1 MGVTK
6 EILSPGNGQQFPKP
20 GDQISMHYTGCLY
33 DENAPNKMGKQFDSS
48 RGRGAFK
55 TAIGVGGL
63 IKGWDE
69 AVPQM
74 SVGEKAILTIS
85 PDYGYGP
92 RGFPGLIPPN
102 STLVFE
108 VELLG
113 IN

>member
-6 EILSPGNGQQFPKP
+6 ETISPGNGQQFPKK
-20 GDQISMHYTGCLY
+20 GDTISMHYTGCLY
-33 DENAPNKMGKQFDSS
+33 DESKPNKMGKQFDSS
-48 RGRGAFK
+48 RNRGPFR
-55 TAIGVGGL
+55 TEIGVGRL

-74 SVGEKAILTIS
+74 SVGEKAILTIT
-85 PDYGYGP
+85 PDYGYGSQ
-92 RGFPGLIPPN
+92 GFPGLIPAN